1 MILLLDT
8 SVVVDALNA
17 RAGSRRFLQVQ
28 LYAGHTLAC
37 CAITTAE
44 VYAGM
49 RRHEAQAT
57 DEFLDALEYYETT
70 RAVARR
76 AGHLKA
82 AWARKGQTLALPD
95 VLIAAVA
102 LEHGLALATG
112 NRKHFPMPEL
122 KLLPLP

>member
-1 MILLLDT
+1 MIVLLDT
-8 SVVVDALNA
+8 SIVVDVLNA
-17 RAGSRRFLQVQ
+17 RAESRRWLHGLTEGGYTF
-28 LYAGHTLAC
+28 AC
-37 CAITTAE
+37 CAVTIAE

-49 RRHEAQAT
+49 RPHEATAT
-57 DEFLDALEYYETT
+57 EEFLDSLDYYETT
-70 RAVARR
+70 RDVARR
-76 AGHLKA
+76 AGYLKA

-122 KLLPLP
+122 NLLPLP

>member
-1 MILLLDT
+1 MIILLDT

-17 RAGSRRFLQVQ
+17 RAGTRRFLQAQ
-28 LYAGHTLAC
+28 LHAGDAFAC

-49 RRHEAQAT
+49 RKHEAKAT
-57 DEFLDALEYYETT
+57 DEFLDQLAYYESN

-76 AGHLKA
+76 AGQLKA
-82 AWARKGQTLALPD
+82 VWARKGQTLALPD

-102 LEHGLALATG
+102 LEYGLALATG

-122 KLLPLP
+122 NLLAVA

>member
-1 MILLLDT
+1 MIILLDT
-8 SVVVDALNA
+8 NVIVDALNA
-17 RAGSRRFLQVQ
+17 RAGSRRFLQAQ
-28 LYAGHTLAC
+28 LHAGHTLAC

-49 RRHEAQAT
+49 RKHEAQAT
-57 DEFLDALEYYETT
+57 DEFLDQLAYYESTH
-70 RAVARR
+70 AVARR

-82 AWARKGQTLALPD
+82 DWGRKGQTLALPD

-122 KLLPLP
+122 KLLPVA

>member
-1 MILLLDT
+1 MIVLLDT

-17 RAGSRRFLQVQ
+17 RAGSRRFLQAQ

-49 RRHEAQAT
+49 RKHEALAT
-57 DEFLDALEYYETT
+57 DEFLDQLAYYEST
-70 RAVARR
+70 RAVARQ

-82 AWARKGQTLALPD
+82 DWARKGQALALPD

-122 KLLPLP
+122 KLLAVA

>member
-1 MILLLDT
+1 MIILLDT
-8 SVVVDALNA
+8 SVVVDVLNA
-17 RAGSRRFLQVQ
+17 RAGSRQFLEVQ

-49 RRHEAQAT
+49 RKHEAKAT
-57 DEFLDALEYYETT
+57 DEFLSQLAYYEST

-82 AWARKGQTLALPD
+82 DWARKGQTLALPD

-102 LEHGLALATG
+102 LEYGLALATG

-122 KLLPLP
+122 NLLAVA

>member
-1 MILLLDT
+1 MIILLDT
-8 SVVVDALNA
+8 SVVVDVLNA
-17 RAGSRRFLQVQ
+17 RAESRRWLQDQ
-28 LYAGHTLAC
+28 LRAGNTLAC
-37 CAITTAE
+37 CAIAIAE

-49 RRHEAQAT
+49 RRHEAKAT

-70 RAVARR
+70 RAIARR

-82 AWARKGQTLALPD
+82 AWARKGHTLALPD

-112 NRKHFPMPEL
+112 NRKHFPMSEL

>member
-1 MILLLDT
+1 MIVLLDT

-17 RAGSRRFLQVQ
+17 RAGSRQFLEVQ

-49 RRHEAQAT
+49 RRHEAKAT
-57 DEFLDALEYYETT
+57 DEFMNQLAYFEST

-76 AGHLKA
+76 AGYLKA
-82 AWARKGQTLALPD
+82 DWARKGHTLALPD

-102 LEHGLALATG
+102 LEYGLALATG

-122 KLLPLP
+122 KRLPVA

>member
-1 MILLLDT
+1 MIILLDT

-17 RAGSRRFLQVQ
+17 RAGSRRFLQAQ
-28 LYAGHTLAC
+28 LYAGHVFAC

-49 RRHEAQAT
+49 RKHEAKAT
-57 DEFLDALEYYETT
+57 DEFLDQLAYYENT

-82 AWARKGQTLALPD
+82 DWARKGQTLALPD
-95 VLIAAVA
+95 VLIAAAA
-102 LEHGLALATG
+102 LEYGLALATG

-122 KLLPLP
+122 KLLALA

>member
-1 MILLLDT
+1 MIVLLDT
-8 SVVVDALNA
+8 SVVIDALNA
-17 RAGSRRFLQVQ
+17 RAGIRRFLQEQ
-28 LYAGHTLAC
+28 LQAYNTLAC
-37 CAITTAE
+37 CAITIAE

-57 DEFLDALEYYETT
+57 GEFLDALDYYDTT
-70 RAVARR
+70 RPIARR
-76 AGHLKA
+76 AGDLKA

-102 LEHGLALATG
+102 LEHGLTLATA

>member
-1 MILLLDT
+1 MIILLDT

-17 RAGSRRFLQVQ
+17 RAGTRRFLQDQ
-28 LYAGHTLAC
+28 LYAGHALAC

-49 RRHEAQAT
+49 RKHEAKAT
-57 DEFLDALEYYETT
+57 DEFLDQLAYYEST
-70 RAVARR
+70 RAVAQR

-82 AWARKGQTLALPD
+82 DWARKGQTLALLD

-102 LEHGLALATG
+102 LEYGLALAAG
-112 NRKHFPMPEL
+112 NRQHFPMPEL
-122 KLLPLP
+122 NLLAVA

>member
-1 MILLLDT
+1 MTLLLDT

-17 RAGSRRFLQVQ
+17 RAGIRRFLQDQ
-28 LYAGHTLAC
+28 IHAGHALAC
-37 CAITTAE
+37 CAITIAE
-44 VYAGM
+44 VYAGV
-49 RRHEAQAT
+49 RRHEAAAT
-57 DEFLDALEYYETT
+57 GEFLDALEYYETT

-102 LEHGLALATG
+102 LEHGLVLATG